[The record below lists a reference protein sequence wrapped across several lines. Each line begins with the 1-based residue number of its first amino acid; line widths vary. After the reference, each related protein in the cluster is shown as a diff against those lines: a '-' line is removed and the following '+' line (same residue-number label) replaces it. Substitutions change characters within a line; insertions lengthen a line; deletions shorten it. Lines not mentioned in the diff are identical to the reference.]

1 MKTVALLPSP
11 LAAGGP
17 ILAEWLLNTD
27 CRLPGSAFRLSAFR
41 ATNEIAPAGTGANCI
56 GITSFG
62 VARLE
67 GRPTD
72 NSLLAQGPDADKGS
86 LCP

>member
-41 ATNEIAPAGTGANCI
+41 ATNEIAPAGTGANCNW
-56 GITSFG
+56 ITAAWSCN
-62 VARLE
+62 RRE
-67 GRPTD
+67 
-72 NSLLAQGPDADKGS
+72 SLATPFYCTPKGLS
-86 LCP
+86 RGCVS